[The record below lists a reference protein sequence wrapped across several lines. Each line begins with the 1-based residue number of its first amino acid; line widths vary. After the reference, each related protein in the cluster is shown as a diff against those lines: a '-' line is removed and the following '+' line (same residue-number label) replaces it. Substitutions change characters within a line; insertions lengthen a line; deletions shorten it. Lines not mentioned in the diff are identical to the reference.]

1 MARADRIGK
10 RKPREAFRTRV
21 PDLGYYF
28 IVTDT
33 EETEANYMYGL
44 RDSLPKEFQGR
55 IVIKVSKAKTQ
66 ELVKTCRDQAALE
79 PQYGQPWIV
88 FDRDR
93 VVNFDAIIEQAIR
106 EGVNVGWSNP
116 CIEIWF
122 DSYFGKMH
130 SYNDSV
136 TCCRKFGETFKQRTG
151 QEYHKDSRQI
161 YAVLNRFGDEVKAIQ
176 IAESR
181 LQGHLKDGIDRPSE
195 MCPCTTVHTLVN
207 EIQQKTRITNT

>member
-1 MARADRIGK
+1 MGKDTPRREDTHAGGVAPVCGGADRGRGARRSAALVSESLRVCIFKAQARLMG
-10 RKPREAFRTRV
+10 RKIRKQRICTPYYVPFRF
-21 PDLGYYF
+21 DC
-28 IVTDT
+28 
-33 EETEANYMYGL
+33 
-44 RDSLPKEFQGR
+44 
-55 IVIKVSKAKTQ
+55 IKVCP
-66 ELVKTCRDQAALE
+66 LI
-79 PQYGQPWIV
+79 WIV

-93 VVNFDAIIEQAIR
+93 VTNFDGIIEQAKR

-122 DSYFGKMH
+122 DAYFGKIH
-130 SYNDSV
+130 SYIDSV

-161 YAVLNRFGDEVKAIQ
+161 YAVLNRFGDEVKAIR

-181 LQGHLKDGIDRPSE
+181 LQGHLKDGIGKPSE